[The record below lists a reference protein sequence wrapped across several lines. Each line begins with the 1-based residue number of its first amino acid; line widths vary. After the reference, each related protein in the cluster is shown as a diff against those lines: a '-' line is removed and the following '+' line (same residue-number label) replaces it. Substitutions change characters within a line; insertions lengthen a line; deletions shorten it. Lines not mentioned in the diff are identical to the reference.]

1 MKILAAQM
9 KHKQRR
15 LFWVNLE
22 QPPTCSKF
30 TQNNLLCLC
39 FICAANIFI
48 CGAAF
53 FVPGDVIAYNSMSN
67 ILKHRSSKNKT
78 FTSTNKRDY
87 LVWIWSMGGGT
98 SEWPIN
104 IILYLK
110 NQSSKNKMFYSTNDW
125 DYFGIVLRW
134 LGGNFMEI
142 FNLCP
147 KESHSGFLLHLD
159 SFQ

>member
-30 TQNNLLCLC
+30 TQNNLCLC

-48 CGAAF
+48 CGASV

-78 FTSTNKRDY
+78 FTGTNKRDY
-87 LVWIWSMGGGT
+87 LEYGGGDLRMT
-98 SEWPIN
+98 
-104 IILYLK
+104 YK
-110 NQSSKNKMFYSTNDW
+110 YYFVSKKPKQHKQN
-125 DYFGIVLRW
+125 VLQHKRLRLFW
-134 LGGNFMEI
+134 HSFALDGGQ
-142 FNLCP
+142 
-147 KESHSGFLLHLD
+147 LHGDL
-159 SFQ
+159 